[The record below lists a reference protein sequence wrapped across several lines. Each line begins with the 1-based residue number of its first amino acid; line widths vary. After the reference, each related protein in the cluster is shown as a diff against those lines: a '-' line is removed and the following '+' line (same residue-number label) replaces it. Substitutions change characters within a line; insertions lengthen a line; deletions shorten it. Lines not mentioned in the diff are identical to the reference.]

1 MMEAEVG
8 QPIKSGCDAKQ
19 LPDAMFTVFSQKVD
33 SDAKK
38 ILTKTMVSAFV
49 ADRACSIFVRGVP
62 EHPPHD
68 GVKLW
73 FS

>member
-19 LPDAMFTVFSQKVD
+19 LPDAMFTVFFKKLD

-49 ADRACSIFVRGVP
+49 ADRARSIFVRGVQSTP
-62 EHPPHD
+62 RTTE
-68 GVKLW
+68 
-73 FS
+73 